1 MTRLFPEK
9 QSQSCFWSDWD
20 QKGTPDDRSD
30 DVVAPIAAWRVRQI
44 TGGNPLPVA
53 TDDNGDGK
61 LEINRDEEI
70 LAYIA
75 ALKGVDSYGRQVAAN
90 PVLVKGLRIWYEDPG
105 APGGVSSF
113 DPVPF
118 GMKVEFGSTGALS
131 HGVLPKEFS
140 LGYNAVNP
148 ELGCRDCHRPATL
161 DSPVFDRL
169 VLVDPWGTDGRP
181 VYKTVR
187 QLTGMNPP

>member
-1 MTRLFPEK
+1 MPTVREFRAGSP
-9 QSQSCFWSDWD
+9 SD
-20 QKGTPDDRSD
+20 TSS
-30 DVVAPIAAWRVRQI
+30 V
-44 TGGNPLPVA
+44 

-113 DPVPF
+113 DPESF
-118 GMKVEFGSTGALS
+118 GMKVEWGTKRGLS
-131 HGVLPKEFS
+131 HSVLPKEFA
-140 LGYNAVNP
+140 LGYNATNP
-148 ELGCRDCHRPATL
+148 ELGCRDCHRPDTF

-169 VLVDPWGTDGRP
+169 ILVDPWRTDGRP